1 MKSDEDEK
9 NNGENE
15 EQKEESNSYE
25 ENNKNSCKIEFNQNE
40 NSEEEDIEEQQ
51 NSLKI
56 EDNKTTRNYNLDGI
70 EVQAFI
76 YENKE
81 NMNIIFHKD
90 SSTPRLILH
99 WGIFKDYP
107 IKEWY
112 HPSTD
117 KYPMNTKEY
126 DGWALDTEF
135 VNEDN
140 EDRESKIE
148 IEIPKNS
155 GLGISFAFYNPD
167 SQKWHN
173 NNSKDFQI
181 NFIH

>member
-1 MKSDEDEK
+1 MES
-9 NNGENE
+9 NE
-15 EQKEESNSYE
+15 EEGVNSYE
-25 ENNKNSCKIEFNQNE
+25 ENNKNSGKIEFNQNE
-40 NSEEEDIEEQQ
+40 NSEEENIDEQQ

-56 EDNKTTRNYNLDGI
+56 EDNKTTQNYNLDGI

-76 YENKE
+76 FENKG

-107 IKEWY
+107 IKAWY

-117 KYPMNTKEY
+117 NYPRNTKEY
-126 DGWALDTEF
+126 DGSALQTEF
-135 VNEDN
+135 VKG
-140 EDRESKIE
+140 DRESRID

-155 GLGISFAFYNPD
+155 CLGISFVFYNPD
-167 SQKWHN
+167 NDKWHN
-173 NNSKDFQI
+173 NNKKDFQI
-181 NFIH
+181 KFIH